1 MLWLKGC
8 PRCGG
13 DLYDEGEPEGEVACC
28 LQCGWRRYPLGNVGV
43 AERPRRRGR
52 PRRAT
57 VLADQLGDN
66 QAMEPVAVA

>member
-13 DLYDEGEPEGEVACC
+13 DLYDEWEPEGQVSCC
-28 LQCGWRRYPLGNVGV
+28 LQCGWRRYPVTQTGIV
-43 AERPRRRGR
+43 ERPRRRGR
-52 PRRAT
+52 PRRVAA
-57 VLADQLGDN
+57 LADQPGVD